1 MHAAIFKGLK
11 QIEFAEVSAPEI
23 NDFQVLINVEA
34 CGICGSD
41 LHRFRE
47 AMATERGMVVYPEGS
62 VMGHEFSG
70 TVAAAGK
77 SVTSA
82 KVGDRVV
89 GIRNGGGMAQQ
100 VAVYDSPGTLCKI
113 PDGVSFAEA
122 ATTEP
127 MADALR
133 IARLSEPQDGET
145 VVVFGMGVIGLGV
158 IQAYRAMGMKL
169 NKLIAVDTSEVRLNK
184 ALEVGADHVFN
195 AKKQDVVGA
204 ITALCGTTKTALDEV
219 APKVDVVCD
228 CVGYINR
235 MPGVPVLQSA
245 LDLICDRTGRIMC
258 FGIFESNVTLNL
270 HNLIFK
276 QPKLI
281 GVMGYEPQDV
291 CDSLAMMA
299 DGRIDRAS
307 LVTHQFPLE
316 QAQEA
321 FQAQDNYADSIKV
334 VLLPQRAAAQS
345 A

>member
-1 MHAAIFKGLK
+1 MQAAIYKGLK
-11 QIEFAEVSAPEI
+11 QIEVADISPPQI
-23 NDFQVLINVEA
+23 NDYQVLIDVEA

-47 AMATERGMVVYPEGS
+47 DWQPEKGVMVYPEGP

-89 GIRNGGGMAQQ
+89 GINIGGGMAQQ
-100 VAVYDSPGTLCKI
+100 VAVYDSPYTLCQI
-113 PDGVSFAEA
+113 PDGVSFVAA

-127 MADALR
+127 MANALR
-133 IARLSEPQDGET
+133 IARLSEAKDGEN
-145 VVVFGMGVIGLGV
+145 VVVFGVGIIGLGV
-158 IQAYRAMGMKL
+158 IQAYRAMGTKL
-169 NKLIAVDTSEVRLNK
+169 NKLIAVDTSDVRLEK
-184 ALEVGADHVFN
+184 ALQVGADHVFN
-195 AKKQDVVGA
+195 AKKQDVVSA
-204 ITALCGTTKTALDEV
+204 ITALCGKTRTVLNEE

-228 CVGYINR
+228 CVGYIKK
-235 MPGVPVLQSA
+235 MPGVPVLQTA
-245 LDLICDRTGRIMC
+245 LDLICDRTGRIVC
-258 FGIFESNVTLNL
+258 FGIFEGDVKLNL

-281 GVMGYEPQDV
+281 GVMGYDPQDV
-291 CDSLAMMA
+291 SDALAMMA

-316 QAQEA
+316 RAAEA
-321 FQAQDNYADSIKV
+321 FRAQDNYADSIKV
-334 VLLPQRAAAQS
+334 VLLPQQS
-345 A
+345 AAKAA